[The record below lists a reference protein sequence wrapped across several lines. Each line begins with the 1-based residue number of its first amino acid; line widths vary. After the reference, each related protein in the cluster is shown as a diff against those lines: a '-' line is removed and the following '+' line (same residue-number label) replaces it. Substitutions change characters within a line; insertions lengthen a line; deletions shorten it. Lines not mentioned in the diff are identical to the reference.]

1 MEDIQGKVLVQLLAM
16 TILLRW
22 QSDELGLEEQLHH
35 QLVGNCFQHN
45 SHLARGFQASC
56 RQSDKFP
63 KEKMGRFF
71 EKCAEGDCSNESL
84 KWKEAQIRPFSSCV
98 IKHNKSIW
106 NSASS
111 TFILGFLTWGAS
123 MASISSKESISI
135 WISSPCFSG
144 WSHTSWLGHISHCG
158 VGCCQLV
165 LNTYNQRWQR
175 NWVGILHLLAQMH
188 LDS

>member
-1 MEDIQGKVLVQLLAM
+1 MCFIATFLMEDIQGKVLVQLLAM

-56 RQSDKFP
+56 RQSDKFL
-63 KEKMGRFF
+63 KEEIGRFF

-84 KWKEAQIRPFSSCV
+84 KWKEA

-111 TFILGFLTWGAS
+111 TLYKQHSNFHVRVTFVTLDGQLDTGTCSSLVENWYKTPVS
-123 MASISSKESISI
+123 KPIS
-135 WISSPCFSG
+135 
-144 WSHTSWLGHISHCG
+144 
-158 VGCCQLV
+158 
-165 LNTYNQRWQR
+165 
-175 NWVGILHLLAQMH
+175 
-188 LDS
+188 